1 MPAILQSVLHQ
12 DLALTAATR
21 VTADLPVNPLSFIA
35 LTLRARDTGVVTAA
49 RAAMATFLALLSNV
63 RVAFKGADQFNGSL
77 ADLFALNV
85 FLLGITPRH
94 NLMENTATAVRFC
107 SVIIPFSRRPFW
119 TDECFPATRKGELQ
133 LIIDPAA
140 AFTGFDTV
148 SIQVETYEL
157 LDVQPGRY
165 IKTTTIARTFVAT
178 GQNDI
183 DLPLG
188 NPLIGALLFGTSFP
202 TGGVFT
208 ASLGQV
214 AVMVDNVQFTYT
226 TTNWETLQSLMLGLR
241 HGHGYSF
248 ADHTH
253 VENLAAAYA
262 QNAEG
267 EVPRQARDPLRQYA
281 YLDWDPLMDSSYL
294 LQTEG
299 RGSVKLR
306 ATADVAD
313 AVRILPVELVA
324 LQPAG

>member
-12 DLALTAATR
+12 DLTLTAGTR
-21 VTADLPVNPLSFIA
+21 VTTDLPVNPLSFIA

-49 RAAMATFLALLSNV
+49 RSPIATFLALLSNI
-63 RVAFKGADQFNGSL
+63 RVAFKGADQWNGSAL
-77 ADLFALNV
+77 DLFALNV

-94 NLMENTATAVRFC
+94 NVMENTATAVRFATL
-107 SVIIPFSRRPFW
+107 IIPFTRRPFW

-140 AFTGFDTV
+140 SFAGFDTV
-148 SIQVETYEL
+148 SLQTETYEL
-157 LDVQPGRY
+157 LDVQPARY
-165 IKTTTIARTFVAT
+165 IKTTTIARTFPAT

-188 NPLIGALLFGTSFP
+188 NPLLGALLFGTTFP

-208 ASLGQV
+208 ASFGQV
-214 AVMVDNVQFTYT
+214 AIMLDNVQFTYT

-241 HGHGYSF
+241 HGSAYSF

-262 QNAEG
+262 QNAES
-267 EVPRQARDPLRQYA
+267 EVARQARDPLRQYA
-281 YLDWDPLMDSSYL
+281 YLDWDPLMDSSYA

-299 RGSVKLR
+299 RGSVRLR

-313 AVRILPVELVA
+313 AVRVLPIELVA
-324 LQPAG
+324 LQPIG